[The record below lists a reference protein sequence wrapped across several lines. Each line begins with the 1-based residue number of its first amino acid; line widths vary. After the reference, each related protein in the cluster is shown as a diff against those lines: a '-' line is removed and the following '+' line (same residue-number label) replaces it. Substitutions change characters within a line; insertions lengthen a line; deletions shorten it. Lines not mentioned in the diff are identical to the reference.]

1 MDARHINPFIES
13 FRNVMPQ
20 IGFANIE
27 KGNLSV
33 KTGDFKSPGVMMIV
47 GLVGDIKGNVVYC
60 MNVENAKKIA
70 STMMM
75 GMPVDNFDEIAQS
88 ALSELSNMLTAN
100 AGINFS
106 NIDITINISTPTLIY
121 GEGITAKMNS
131 SKVLC
136 IELIANG
143 IPVEVNIAVE

>member
-1 MDARHINPFIES
+1 MDAKHINPFIES

-27 KGNLSV
+27 KGNISV
-33 KTGDFKSPGVMMIV
+33 KSGDFKSPGVMMVV
-47 GLVGDIKGNVVYC
+47 GIVGDIKGNVVYC
-60 MNVENAKKIA
+60 MNIENAKKIA

-75 GMPVDNFDEIAQS
+75 GMPVQNFDEIAQS

-106 NIDITINISTPTLIY
+106 NIDISINISTPTLIY
-121 GEGITAKMNS
+121 GEGVTAKMTS

-136 IELIANG
+136 IELIADG
-143 IPVEVNIAVE
+143 IPVEINIAFE